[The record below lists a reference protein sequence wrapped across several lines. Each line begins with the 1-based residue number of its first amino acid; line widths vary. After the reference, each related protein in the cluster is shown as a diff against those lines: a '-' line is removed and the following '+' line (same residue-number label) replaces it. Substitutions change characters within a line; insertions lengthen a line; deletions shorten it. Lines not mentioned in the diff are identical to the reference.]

1 MCIYCNLRLSAVNR
15 HRRRLFGDAALS
27 AYTTDPIN
35 GEVVAGTFATDW
47 MAHRVDP
54 TTIGLEEG
62 AGGWQ
67 FQIAAAA
74 DWETSQAFMKK
85 IVALTVD
92 TRRWKVKKVEKPI
105 GHSLIWKVKAEIQ

>member
-1 MCIYCNLRLSAVNR
+1 MCVYSNLRKAAINR
-15 HRRRLFGDAALS
+15 HRKRLFGDASLIV
-27 AYTTDPIN
+27 YTTTPAD
-35 GEVVAGTFATDW
+35 GETAAGTFTKDW

-67 FQIAAAA
+67 FQVIAPE

-85 IVALTVD
+85 IVALTVG

-105 GHSLIWKVKAEIQ
+105 GESLVWKVKAEIQ